1 MILHSIKLGN
11 FRNYENIEVS
21 LSNGINII
29 YGDNAQGKTNLLESI
44 YVLALTKSHRSFIDH
59 NLIKDEKQISK
70 VSGRVEK
77 NGIFTNYEVVIEQ
90 KKKKCFID
98 GNEIKKL
105 SDYISNLNIVI
116 FYPED
121 LEIIKGAPDLRRRY
135 INMEISQ
142 LDRNYFTILNDYN
155 RLLKMRNDS
164 LKNMTSFS
172 GLEHPYFSA
181 LTEYLIEK
189 AAFLYKMRMKFIKKL
204 NDNCERIFKDIS
216 GKDKFHIKYESTFIL
231 ENMTIE
237 EIKEILKQKFN
248 EGKYQEYKLRTT
260 IIGPHK
266 DDISFWLDDKNLK
279 KFGSQGQQRM
289 AILSL
294 KLSEISI
301 FNGYCNSKP
310 ILLLDDV
317 FSELDDMKKNNLLTY
332 INGDIQT
339 IITTTEVNNIESGIL
354 ETAKLIEIKDGAI
367 KSITEVREEHGK

>member
-1 MILHSIKLGN
+1 
-11 FRNYENIEVS
+11 
-21 LSNGINII
+21 
-29 YGDNAQGKTNLLESI
+29 
-44 YVLALTKSHRSFIDH
+44 
-59 NLIKDEKQISK
+59 
-70 VSGRVEK
+70 
-77 NGIFTNYEVVIEQ
+77 
-90 KKKKCFID
+90 
-98 GNEIKKL
+98 
-105 SDYISNLNIVI
+105 
-116 FYPED
+116 
-121 LEIIKGAPDLRRRY
+121 
-135 INMEISQ
+135 
-142 LDRNYFTILNDYN
+142 
-155 RLLKMRNDS
+155 
-164 LKNMTSFS
+164 
-172 GLEHPYFSA
+172 
-181 LTEYLIEK
+181 
-189 AAFLYKMRMKFIKKL
+189 
-204 NDNCERIFKDIS
+204 
-216 GKDKFHIKYESTFIL
+216 
-231 ENMTIE
+231 MTIE